1 MAAIAQV
8 VRDTE
13 PHRLSHPLV
22 SEHTGIPLGYLRW
35 RFPSVADLIALDSAL
50 SS

>member
-1 MAAIAQV
+1 V

-22 SEHTGIPLGYLRW
+22 SERTGIPLGYLRW
-35 RFPSVADLIALDSAL
+35 RFPSLADLIALG
-50 SS
+50 